1 MNDGQNN
8 GHNGQNGGN
17 APAASPVA
25 ELRLHDKDVGSSQ
38 VQIARL
44 TARIAQLTRHL
55 SAHKK
60 DKHTRR
66 GLIAMIS
73 RRRKLTAYLKRTN
86 PAMHGKTLATL
97 GLRK

>member
-1 MNDGQNN
+1 MNQKTEITADT
-8 GHNGQNGGN
+8 
-17 APAASPVA
+17 AAEAAAS
-25 ELRLHDKDVGSSQ
+25 LRLHDKDVGSSQ

-44 TARIAQLTRHL
+44 TGRIHHLTGHL
-55 SAHKK
+55 NTHPK

-73 RRRKLTAYLKRTN
+73 RRRKLSAYLKREN
-86 PAMHGKTLATL
+86 PEIHGRALAAL

>member
-1 MNDGQNN
+1 MNDTLSPE
-8 GHNGQNGGN
+8 
-17 APAASPVA
+17 PAAVSA
-25 ELRLHDKDVGSSQ
+25 AAALRLHSKDVGSSQ

-44 TARIAQLTRHL
+44 TGRITQLTRHL
-55 SAHKK
+55 SVHKK

-73 RRRKLTAYLKRTN
+73 RRRKLTAYLKRTK
-86 PAMHGKTLATL
+86 PETHGKTLASL